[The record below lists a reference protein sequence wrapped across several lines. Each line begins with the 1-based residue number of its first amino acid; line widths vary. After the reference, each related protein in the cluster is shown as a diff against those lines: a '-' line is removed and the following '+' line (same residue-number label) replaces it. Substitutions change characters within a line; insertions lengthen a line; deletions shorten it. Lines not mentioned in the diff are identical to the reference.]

1 MRFGVINKEI
11 KLLSLCFLLIFLGFN
26 GVQQYITTFF
36 SSNKAIDL
44 GFHSLILIYLFFILF
59 DPLSGLLVSKH
70 GAKKCM
76 IVSSI
81 FYSVFIISLLSRST
95 LFIYFTSSLLGIAA
109 SLLWTGQNSYL
120 IRASNKRY
128 YGANSGFFNSFQS
141 LGSAFGVFILGFLIP
156 MFLFNVSF
164 LIFSVFPLFGFLL
177 LFGLKDLETKQDINH
192 FRFVKK
198 SITSVTALKLSS
210 FWFSINFVFGLV
222 ISIIPLEIKKILG
235 LPYIGILSSLFY
247 VLPILLSYFFGKLS
261 DIKGRK
267 TMIIFSYILLI
278 ISLAFLLFSSQA
290 AFLVLGI
297 ILLALNWTITKPI
310 TYALVGDVSTKENLE
325 FLTALF
331 WMIQNVGVVA
341 ALLLS
346 QAFKFKVKTLYLI
359 SIFIVLCSLMV
370 LAPLLKLDIKKLKE
384 KISQEILI

>member
-1 MRFGVINKEI
+1 
-11 KLLSLCFLLIFLGFN
+11 
-26 GVQQYITTFF
+26 
-36 SSNKAIDL
+36 
-44 GFHSLILIYLFFILF
+44 
-59 DPLSGLLVSKH
+59 
-70 GAKKCM
+70 
-76 IVSSI
+76 
-81 FYSVFIISLLSRST
+81 
-95 LFIYFTSSLLGIAA
+95 
-109 SLLWTGQNSYL
+109 
-120 IRASNKRY
+120 
-128 YGANSGFFNSFQS
+128 
-141 LGSAFGVFILGFLIP
+141 
-156 MFLFNVSF
+156 
-164 LIFSVFPLFGFLL
+164 L

>member
-156 MFLFNVSF
+156 IVFIQCF
-164 LIFSVFPLFGFLL
+164 FSNFFCFSP
-177 LFGLKDLETKQDINH
+177 
-192 FRFVKK
+192 
-198 SITSVTALKLSS
+198 
-210 FWFSINFVFGLV
+210 FWFFIAFWV
-222 ISIIPLEIKKILG
+222 
-235 LPYIGILSSLFY
+235 
-247 VLPILLSYFFGKLS
+247 
-261 DIKGRK
+261 KGFRNK
-267 TMIIFSYILLI
+267 TRYKSFQI
-278 ISLAFLLFSSQA
+278 
-290 AFLVLGI
+290 
-297 ILLALNWTITKPI
+297 
-310 TYALVGDVSTKENLE
+310 
-325 FLTALF
+325 
-331 WMIQNVGVVA
+331 
-341 ALLLS
+341 
-346 QAFKFKVKTLYLI
+346 
-359 SIFIVLCSLMV
+359 C
-370 LAPLLKLDIKKLKE
+370 
-384 KISQEILI
+384 